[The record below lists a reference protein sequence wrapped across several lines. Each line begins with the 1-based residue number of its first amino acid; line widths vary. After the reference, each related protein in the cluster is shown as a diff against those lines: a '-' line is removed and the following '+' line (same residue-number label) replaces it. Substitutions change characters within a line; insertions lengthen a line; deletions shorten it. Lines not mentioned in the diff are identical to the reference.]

1 MPTETRPS
9 LTLRRRLN
17 APPALVFAA
26 WTKPE
31 HLVRWF
37 GPGQTI
43 QDSVKAQMDVRVGG
57 TFRIGFKTDDGG
69 YHEVAG
75 TYREVVENSRLVF
88 TWAWHSTP
96 ERESLVTVTI
106 TGEGQQSTLTLLHEH
121 FFDDAA
127 RAGHERGW
135 TGTLDKLQALFD
147 RSAA

>member
-57 TFRIGFKTDDGG
+57 TFRIGFKPDDGG

-75 TYREVVENSRLVF
+75 PYREVVENSRLVF

-96 ERESLVTVTI
+96 ERESLVRI
-106 TGEGQQSTLTLLHEH
+106 ELKPEGAGTLLTFHHEQ
-121 FFDDAA
+121 FADETA
-127 RAGHERGW
+127 RDNHERGW
-135 TGTLDKLQALFD
+135 NELFG
-147 RSAA
+147 SLEKYLA